1 MRPRSHSLP
10 KLALFTR
17 SPESGAPATY
27 TGTDA
32 IDTLILAD
40 QPSEITISGLEEN
53 DIIVVS
59 AAALAANSL
68 SAYKVYGNDGADF
81 ISVTSAQLSG
91 STVQGGAGNDAINFT
106 ANAVV
111 NTSVIRGG
119 ADDDV
124 ISASNLQG
132 ATVNGNLGSDT
143 ITVTGAVFSSRVYGG
158 SENDVIA
165 ISGATAIQSRFNGSK
180 GADTIAV
187 DAGSV
192 ITGSSVFGGEGADVI
207 TVAVGNGSTL
217 FLSGDKGD
225 DTITATGVTVGG
237 TVLGGI
243 GDDNIAVG
251 GTAAAD
257 TFTIDA
263 GEGAD
268 SVIVGTGTDAITF
281 AQGDSVAAAGNSQF
295 GGAAGTGT
303 ALTVTDFIQFNNGV
317 DTISGFTS
325 GTDSIDI
332 SIAVPAAITNLDA
345 SALSTQMAATGISEF
360 TGTFAGN
367 TFTFDSVLGTDFLY
381 VIGGSNRAISTGL
394 FNNSNILVSDNALA
408 LADFV

>member
-143 ITVTGAVFSSRVYGG
+143 ITATGQVQRRVYGG
-158 SENDVIA
+158 SENDVIS
-165 ISGATAIQSRFNGSK
+165 ITGATAIQSRFNGSK

-207 TVAVGNGSTL
+207 TVATGNASTL

-257 TFTIDA
+257 TFAIDA

-281 AQGDSVAAAGNSQF
+281 AQGDSVAAAGNSF
-295 GGAAGTGT
+295 GGVAGTGT
-303 ALTVTDFIQFNNGV
+303 VRQPQTSSSSTTVLTPFPASPPVPTASTSASLSPLQSPTWMLRLCPLRWPPLASLSSQAPSLVTPLP
-317 DTISGFTS
+317 SMMSLAPTS
-325 GTDSIDI
+325 S
-332 SIAVPAAITNLDA
+332 
-345 SALSTQMAATGISEF
+345 M
-360 TGTFAGN
+360 
-367 TFTFDSVLGTDFLY
+367 
-381 VIGGSNRAISTGL
+381 
-394 FNNSNILVSDNALA
+394 
-408 LADFV
+408 